1 MRLHKHTD
9 THIRFRH
16 TDTQHTHTHMH
27 TQTHILKPLH
37 VPQEEIRS
45 VPRVFSVLCLALEPP
60 IADDSA
66 LAALVPR
73 IQLAALRLLVD
84 VTKASR

>member
-1 MRLHKHTD
+1 MRLHRHTD
-9 THIRFRH
+9 THIRLHRH
-16 TDTQHTHTHMH
+16 TDTQHTHA
-27 TQTHILKPLH
+27 QTHILKPLH